1 MISMNRQ
8 TPWDEIRIPSI
19 DYNVR
24 LVSGAGTIPVYW
36 GRDTD
41 GHCLLL
47 VELAG
52 DHNEQFRKD
61 SVQVQGIRL
70 DLRQGDDGSQRFVLT
85 LEKHVDQD
93 LFSGLCETLIGSIA
107 PITEPAIA
115 LSVALAHIKRWK
127 AFLAG
132 KKTRLLSQ
140 EEIRGLFAELL
151 FLRSLYQGHLPEK
164 IAIEA
169 WCGVEGVHQDFIFGN
184 TAVEIKSLSGKERN
198 TVHISSEDQL
208 EGLSDNLFLMIFRL
222 VDMPDSDSAL
232 SLNDAVRRIENE
244 LKDSGAL
251 EDFSAKLAGYGYVP
265 LQEYDLPKLQIISVH
280 VYRVAEDFPRLVRA
294 HLQEGVT
301 RVSYEIELEKISPFE
316 VDQEQIYR
324 R

>member
-1 MISMNRQ
+1 MNRQ
-8 TPWDEIRIPSI
+8 TPWDEIRIPST

-24 LVSGAGTIPVYW
+24 LVAGAGSIPVYW
-36 GRDTD
+36 GKDID

-70 DLRQGDDGSQRFVLT
+70 DLRQGDDEQQRFVLT

-93 LFSGLCETLIGSIA
+93 LFSGLCEALIGSIA
-107 PITEPAIA
+107 PVNDPAAA

-132 KKTRLLSQ
+132 KKTRLLSP

-151 FLRSLYQGHLPEK
+151 FLRSLYQGNLSEK
-164 IAIEA
+164 TAMQA

-184 TAVEIKSLSGKERN
+184 TAVEVKSLSGKERN
-198 TVHISSEDQL
+198 TVHISSENQL

-222 VDMPDSDSAL
+222 NDMPDSDRAL

-244 LKDSGAL
+244 LTDSGAL
-251 EDFSAKLAGYGYVP
+251 EDFSAKLAGYGYIP
-265 LQEYDLPKLQIISVH
+265 LQEYDLPKLQINSTH
-280 VYRVAEDFPRLVRA
+280 TYRVTEDFPRLIRSG
-294 HLQEGVT
+294 LPEGVT
-301 RVSYEIELEKISPFE
+301 RVSYEIELEKISLFE
-316 VDQEQIYR
+316 VDTEHIFR